1 MSTDD
6 IIKFSSLGDSPPI
19 FRKFD
24 SLGAV
29 RSGRPLATNLPG
41 PVSPIAQRAAN
52 NKRIVGGVDNA
63 DVEIVLAAVHILWMM
78 GGNKLPTV
86 SDICKRAANVDPDDV
101 DKILRHKRF
110 RLMALGRGIQWPDNW
125 NAAEHNGAM
134 LRSHLRPEQAQ
145 VLALVLEP
153 TKESFQAK
161 LRRAGI
167 NAATWMAWLN
177 EPMFS
182 EAVRVSSENM
192 LGASQAAVHASVVSG
207 ASAGNVQAQRLYYEL
222 TGRHDPAKQQMQDLN
237 NVVRLLL
244 EVITRHITDPIVL
257 GRINN
262 DMDRVMNG
270 HNLKE
275 IDIIPA
281 NYVVVE
287 ETSETPPVGSTIDT
301 VGADDE
307 IPDGFFEMS
316 LEDKDE

>member
-1 MSTDD
+1 MSD
-6 IIKFSSLGDSPPI
+6 IEPASRFD

-24 SLGAV
+24 SLDVV
-29 RSGRPLATNLPG
+29 RSGRPVAVSTPG
-41 PVSPIAQRAAN
+41 AISPVTQRRVQ

-63 DVEIVLAAVHILWMM
+63 DVDIVLAAVHILWMM

-86 SDICKRAANVDPDDV
+86 KDICERARNVDPDDV

-125 NAAEHNGAM
+125 NAAEHNGAV

-167 NAATWMAWLN
+167 NAATWMGWLN
-177 EPMFS
+177 EPMFA
-182 EAVRVSSENM
+182 EAVRVSSENL
-192 LGASQAAVHASVVSG
+192 LGASQAAIHASVVSG

-222 TGRHDPAKQQMQDLN
+222 TGRHDPAKQQMQDLQ

-244 EVITRHITDPIVL
+244 EVITRHVTDPIVL
-257 GRINN
+257 NRINN

-275 IDIIPA
+275 IETIPA

-287 ETSETPPVGSTIDT
+287 QSSETPPVGPTIEP
-301 VGADDE
+301 VGATDE
-307 IPDGFFEMS
+307 IPDGFFDMS
-316 LEDKDE
+316 LEDENE